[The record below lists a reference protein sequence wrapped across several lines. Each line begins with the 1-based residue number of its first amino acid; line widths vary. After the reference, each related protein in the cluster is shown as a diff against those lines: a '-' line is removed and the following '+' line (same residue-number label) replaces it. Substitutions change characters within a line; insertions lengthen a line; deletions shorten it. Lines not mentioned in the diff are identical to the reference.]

1 MSFLQLFNKK
11 KDTTTETNN
20 TNCSVFIGVDSS
32 NEYSFEINWNH
43 NFTKAPDQLANL
55 IIGLSYGLFSEEV
68 ISILKDNQDVNEIDS
83 KIINETLDL
92 LEKKNNVLKEVAMDK
107 IAEPLVKP
115 SHVFKP

>member
-1 MSFLQLFNKK
+1 GGS
-11 KDTTTETNN
+11 
-20 TNCSVFIGVDSS
+20 
-32 NEYSFEINWNH
+32 
-43 NFTKAPDQLANL
+43 
-55 IIGLSYGLFSEEV
+55 
-68 ISILKDNQDVNEIDS
+68 EIDS